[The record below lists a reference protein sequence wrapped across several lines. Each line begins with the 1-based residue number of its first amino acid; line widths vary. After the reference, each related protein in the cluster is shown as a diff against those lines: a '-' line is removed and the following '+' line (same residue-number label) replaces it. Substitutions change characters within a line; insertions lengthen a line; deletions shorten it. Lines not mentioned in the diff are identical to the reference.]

1 MLYHKLERQLS
12 VLIENGTCD
21 ESIFDLLLPS
31 GKELN
36 FESYVFDYKLNFHL
50 GREVQVNT
58 EADFCEIIKDI
69 AAFHNSLGGYLI
81 LGFRADKPNY
91 QLETWVKNTET
102 VIAKITKYTSN
113 SIPVRTVEKLQKING
128 QDFRTYLLFVP
139 KRAPTS
145 KPVFFTKSSP
155 DLLDQNGK
163 KPKSAFKKG
172 LIYARIE
179 HECKPVNDDPP
190 LLDFVY
196 SYRTAEGVSLI
207 LDGGDDLENN
217 LPPRDPNLIRFI
229 GRKNYLNALWKWL
242 SERRNPI
249 KVLTALGGIG
259 KTTVA
264 YEFATQLLSKPGTGI
279 DKVVWLSGKK
289 LTFSRFK
296 ESWFQ
301 LPDVIFKILIRSW
314 TQHSCKL
321 ATFPKTSG
329 NVSIETT
336 RLISPSRA
344 LLNSV
349 SS

>member
-1 MLYHKLERQLS
+1 
-12 VLIENGTCD
+12 
-21 ESIFDLLLPS
+21 
-31 GKELN
+31 
-36 FESYVFDYKLNFHL
+36 
-50 GREVQVNT
+50 
-58 EADFCEIIKDI
+58 
-69 AAFHNSLGGYLI
+69 
-81 LGFRADKPNY
+81 
-91 QLETWVKNTET
+91 